1 MTSMTRHQINRHPVA
16 FFLLLMVFG
25 PYLLAA
31 ALLVLVVYAIC
42 WILALA
48 LTK

>member
-31 ALLVLVVYAIC
+31 ALLTLVIYVIF
-42 WILALA
+42 WVFALA
-48 LTK
+48 CTK